1 MERSTR
7 YLGYHTLNKVHAL
20 ESANVSASPS
30 AHKVAPS
37 LDPSKPSSSST
48 CHPPLA
54 ASCHAMP
61 PHLMSI
67 SDVRLLLHLAARVA
81 PIVVAHL
88 AAPPPRP
95 APDRPPAP
103 IACLHPSHSS
113 GSCTFRFALYRLQL
127 LLCVTQCAAAYTPLN
142 YFTELREAIAGRNQD
157 RQKNQLPENN
167 NQKREGVERIHG
179 AAIPNFGS
187 LRAVHDS
194 LGSARR
200 EVAICRVRCPGD
212 VTAARQVTDG

>member
-1 MERSTR
+1 MERSTQ

-20 ESANVSASPS
+20 ESANVSAS

-54 ASCHAMP
+54 TSCHAMP

-103 IACLHPSHSS
+103 IACQPRGTLAAPHHAVP
-113 GSCTFRFALYRLQL
+113 RFAPRHRRL
-127 LLCVTQCAAAYTPLN
+127 LLLDCPSRLTLLLLSPPRPL
-142 YFTELREAIAGRNQD
+142 
-157 RQKNQLPENN
+157 P
-167 NQKREGVERIHG
+167 KRWV
-179 AAIPNFGS
+179 
-187 LRAVHDS
+187 V
-194 LGSARR
+194 
-200 EVAICRVRCPGD
+200 
-212 VTAARQVTDG
+212 